1 MSVTVSYYFEDL
13 SVGMDSVYSRDVTK
27 ADIEAFAQVSGDD
40 NPLHLD
46 EDYASGT
53 MFKGCIAHGMLS
65 AGYISKVLGTQ
76 LPGPGAIYLSQSL
89 KFKAPVRPGETV
101 DTRVEITGLDEKR
114 KRVTFTCECKVAD
127 TVVVTGEAMVM
138 VPARTNGA

>member
-1 MSVTVSYYFEDL
+1 MSAGYYFEDL
-13 SVGMDSVYSRDVTK
+13 SVGMEAVSAREVTK
-27 ADIEAFAQVSGDD
+27 ADIQAFADVSGDD
-40 NPLHLD
+40 NPLHVD
-46 EDYASGT
+46 EAYAAGT

-65 AGYISKVLGTQ
+65 AAYISKVLGTQ
-76 LPGPGAIYLSQSL
+76 LPGTGAIYLSQTL

-101 DTRVEITGLDEKR
+101 DTRVEITSLDESR

-138 VPARTNGA
+138 VPARANGS

>member
-1 MSVTVSYYFEDL
+1 MSVLHYFEDL
-13 SVGMDSVYSRDVTK
+13 SVGMESTYSRDVTK
-27 ADIEAFAQVSGDD
+27 ADIEAFADVSGDN

-46 EDYASGT
+46 EDYAAGT

-76 LPGPGAIYLSQSL
+76 LPGPGAVYLSQTL

-101 DTRVEITGLDEKR
+101 DTRVEITGLDEGR
-114 KRVTFTCECKVAD
+114 KRVTFTCECKVGD
-127 TVVVTGEAMVM
+127 KTVVTGEAMVS
-138 VPARTNGA
+138 VPARAAGA

>member
-1 MSVTVSYYFEDL
+1 MTTGHYFEDL
-13 SVGMDSVYSRDVTK
+13 SVGMESVYSREVTK
-27 ADIEAFAQVSGDD
+27 ADIQAFAEVSGDR

-65 AGYISKVLGTQ
+65 AGYISKILGTQ
-76 LPGPGAIYLSQSL
+76 LPGPGAIYLSQTL

-101 DTRVEITGLDEKR
+101 DTRVEITELDERR
-114 KRVTFTCECKVAD
+114 KRVTFGCECKVAD
-127 TVVVTGEAMVM
+127 TVVVTGEATVI
-138 VPARTNGA
+138 VPSRPAEA